1 MRLFSKIISKVMVK
15 LKQRNKEVQQANNCK
30 RQLVAV
36 SEAFSEVLCWLCD
49 NSQDPDVAAV
59 VWYVMCFNLVPSSRR
74 VALTLEEIAEKAHT
88 TKDKVATI
96 INKLVRI
103 RAVHIKL
110 DKQGKKFFLINI
122 NVCRSGRPPTHE
134 ELENEEDLALYLGYQ
149 RVKSQKKQETKHDS
163 LNLENVYFLKNKGN
177 SRDE

>member
-1 MRLFSKIISKVMVK
+1 MRLFSKLINKVVK
-15 LKQRNKEVQQANNCK
+15 IKQRNKKQRANK
-30 RQLVAV
+30 QLVAV

-96 INKLVRI
+96 INELVRI

-110 DKQGKKFFLINI
+110 DKQGKKFFLINA

-134 ELENEEDLALYLGYQ
+134 ELENEENLALYFGYQ
-149 RVKSQKKQETKHDS
+149 RVKKPKKKQETKNDN
-163 LNLENVYFLKNKGN
+163 LNLENVYFLNSKGK
-177 SRDE
+177 SRHE